1 MININTAILIALY
14 YMVFGVAVSSYCR
27 RIVPPKDYKEDLV
40 TTALVIVWPLI
51 VTACLAW
58 FLEGFIK
65 KAISLIKPRRY

>member
-1 MININTAILIALY
+1 MINVNTAILIALY

-27 RIVPPKDYKEDLV
+27 RIVPPNNYKEDLL

-51 VTACLAW
+51 VTACLVW

-65 KAISLIKPRRY
+65 RVISLIKNRY